1 MLSHLPALIEM
12 GQSARARVRRAGLI
26 GACQR
31 IRAGGARHAANL
43 LVRDL
48 SPAPFDH
55 GNSALTLL

>member
-12 GQSARARVRRAGLI
+12 GQSARAVRRAGLI